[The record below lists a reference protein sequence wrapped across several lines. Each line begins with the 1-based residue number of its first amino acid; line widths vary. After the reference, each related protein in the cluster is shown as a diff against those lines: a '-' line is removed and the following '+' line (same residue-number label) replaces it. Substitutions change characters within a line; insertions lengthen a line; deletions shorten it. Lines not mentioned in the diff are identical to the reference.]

1 MLGERLQHLREVSY
15 IGYISVSQFLNTFPF
30 LSSTFATTFDDST
43 TTCTS
48 SDLSES
54 SLEAS
59 EVSIGSSVNTSK
71 LLSEV
76 KEQLSKLK
84 IGGAEDCAGKSPV
97 TDKRAGRDM
106 PPLIDLTVSDDEKGY

>member
-1 MLGERLQHLREVSY
+1 MR
-15 IGYISVSQFLNTFPF
+15 SVHFSEPNIQEIFLF
-30 LSSTFATTFDDST
+30 SSTFTTTFDEST
-43 TTCTS
+43 TTCTTS

-59 EVSIGSSVNTSK
+59 EVSICSSVNTSK
-71 LLSEV
+71 LLSDV

-84 IGGAEDCAGKSPV
+84 ISGAEDCAGRSPV
-97 TDKRAGRDM
+97 SDKRAGRVM

>member
-1 MLGERLQHLREVSY
+1 M
-15 IGYISVSQFLNTFPF
+15 
-30 LSSTFATTFDDST
+30 
-43 TTCTS
+43 
-48 SDLSES
+48 SES

-59 EVSIGSSVNTSK
+59 EVSISSSVNTSK

-97 TDKRAGRDM
+97 ADKRAGRDM
-106 PPLIDLTVSDDEKGY
+106 PPLIDLTGCCCAMAGQTICGEPLGTKST

>member
-1 MLGERLQHLREVSY
+1 M
-15 IGYISVSQFLNTFPF
+15 
-30 LSSTFATTFDDST
+30 
-43 TTCTS
+43 
-48 SDLSES
+48 SES

-59 EVSIGSSVNTSK
+59 EVSIGSGVNTSK